1 MVTVF
6 LSQLEYKLRE
16 QDFLLFIRVAPRTV
30 LGTQLELSIH
40 WINYEWMN
48 AQHLRVESGSEFRPG
63 LSPDFVLGKLLTP
76 ISVSKR
82 WIIIILIGG
91 YCED

>member
-1 MVTVF
+1 
-6 LSQLEYKLRE
+6 
-16 QDFLLFIRVAPRTV
+16 
-30 LGTQLELSIH
+30 
-40 WINYEWMN
+40 MN

>member
-1 MVTVF
+1 MPSRVAAHNPRYFRSHSSALISSQYLLLSEIILFTYMVTVF

-40 WINYEWMN
+40 
-48 AQHLRVESGSEFRPG
+48 
-63 LSPDFVLGKLLTP
+63 
-76 ISVSKR
+76 
-82 WIIIILIGG
+82 
-91 YCED
+91 

>member
-1 MVTVF
+1 MPSRVAAHNPQYFRSYSSALISSQYLLLSEIILFTYMVTVF

-40 WINYEWMN
+40 
-48 AQHLRVESGSEFRPG
+48 
-63 LSPDFVLGKLLTP
+63 
-76 ISVSKR
+76 
-82 WIIIILIGG
+82 
-91 YCED
+91 